1 MPVDKDLLE
10 ALEALARSEGKSG
23 TEVLKEL
30 ISDKVRSKLGR
41 EEEPEPAR
49 LARVDTGDASGARR
63 KAIER
68 HHAQE
73 FPGSPVV
80 RYQKDPY
87 NETAAEARERWLEE
101 ETELDD
107 GVHGLGGQ
115 TAGGIFGDGAIATD
129 TYDPMAMSRA
139 ERRAETSA
147 TARLANI
154 LERIEQR
161 MGGGEPAAKLPGA
174 RHPALGRG
182 RR

>member
-1 MPVDKDLLE
+1 MAVDKDLLE
-10 ALEALARSEGKSG
+10 ALEAIARSEGKSG

-30 ISDKVRSKLGR
+30 LGDKVRDKLR
-41 EEEPEPAR
+41 QEPAP
-49 LARVDTGDASGARR
+49 LARVSTGDASGARR
-63 KAIER
+63 DAIER
-68 HHAQE
+68 HNAQE

-80 RYQKDPY
+80 RYKKDPY
-87 NETAAEARERWLEE
+87 SETAAEAQERWIEE

-107 GVHGLGGQ
+107 GVLGLGGQ

-129 TYDPMAMSRA
+129 KYDPMAMSRA

-147 TARLANI
+147 TSRLANI

-161 MGGGEPAAKLPGA
+161 MGGSEPPRRLPGGG
-174 RHPALGRG
+174 HPALGR